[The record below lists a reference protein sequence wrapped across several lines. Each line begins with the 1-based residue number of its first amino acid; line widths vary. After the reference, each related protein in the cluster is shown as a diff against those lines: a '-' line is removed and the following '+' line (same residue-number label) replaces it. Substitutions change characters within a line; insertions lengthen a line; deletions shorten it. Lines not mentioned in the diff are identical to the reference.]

1 MKRHHP
7 LKQPYPLPSS
17 TLQTLPHLSTPH
29 NDSLTLQITTQ
40 KLNGQKFLQWSQS
53 AKLFIES
60 KERMGYIIGVKL
72 EPNPNDP
79 WYELRDEENFMVMS
93 WLLHSM
99 QPKISQIYLFLSTAK
114 EI

>member
-79 WYELRDEENFMVMS
+79 
-93 WLLHSM
+93 
-99 QPKISQIYLFLSTAK
+99 
-114 EI
+114 